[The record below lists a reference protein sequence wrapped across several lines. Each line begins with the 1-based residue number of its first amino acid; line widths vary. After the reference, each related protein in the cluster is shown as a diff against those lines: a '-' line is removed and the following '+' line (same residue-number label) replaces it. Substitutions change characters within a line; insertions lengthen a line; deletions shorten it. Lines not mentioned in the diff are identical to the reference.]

1 MNEEMLHALANVIKQ
16 AVNDAVNPLQ
26 QRIKTLESAPK
37 VVYSG
42 VYEAEK
48 EYQAGEMVTNN
59 GSVWHCNVKTMQKPD
74 GSNTDWTLAVKK
86 GRDSK

>member
-48 EYQAGEMVTNN
+48 EYQAG
-59 GSVWHCNVKTMQKPD
+59 
-74 GSNTDWTLAVKK
+74 
-86 GRDSK
+86 